1 MTIERDLEK
10 IALQEKRLQ
19 FKYFDADLAWT
30 IGSNLKE
37 AAEKRRA
44 AAAIEIQINGH
55 TLFFFAMP
63 GTSPDNADWI
73 RRKRNTVTRMHR
85 SSYAIGLMNER
96 DKTTFHAKTGA
107 ELRDFA
113 THGGGF
119 PITMVGGTGCV
130 GSIIVSGLPQRE
142 DHMLIVSVLADY
154 FHIPPE
160 ELALD
165 AAAPA

>member
-1 MTIERDLEK
+1 MTVERDLEK

-30 IGSNLKE
+30 LGSNLKD

-44 AAAIEIQINGH
+44 AVAIEIQINGH

-73 RRKRNTVTRMHR
+73 RRKRNTVMRLHR
-85 SSYAIGLMNER
+85 SSYAVGLKNQLEQ
-96 DKTTFHAKTGA
+96 TTFHDKTGA

-119 PITMVGGTGCV
+119 PIIMVGGTGCV

-142 DHMLIVSVLADY
+142 DHMLVVSVLAEY

-165 AAAPA
+165 PASPL

>member
-1 MTIERDLEK
+1 MTVERDLEK

-30 IGSNLKE
+30 LGSNLKE
-37 AAEKRRA
+37 SAEARRA
-44 AAAIEIQINGH
+44 AVAVEIQINGNI
-55 TLFFFAMP
+55 LFFFSMP

-73 RRKRNTVTRMHR
+73 RRKRNTVTRFHR
-85 SSYAIGLMNER
+85 SSYAIGLKNQL
-96 DKTTFHAKTGA
+96 DQTTFHAKTGA

-113 THGGGF
+113 TQGGGF
-119 PITMVGGTGCV
+119 PILMVGGTGCV

-142 DHMLIVSVLADY
+142 DHSLIISVLSDY

-160 ELALD
+160 ELAFD
-165 AAAPA
+165 AAAP